1 MRKTAAVGLAFL
13 GTLVLLIAFGLGVIL
28 TGGYNVAATVEHW
41 DVTSWALNTLK
52 HNSVSARA
60 EAVEG
65 SPPTDEE
72 SLRHG
77 LEHFDAMCVQCHGAP
92 GVDRGETGQGM
103 NPLPPDL
110 AEEAEEWS
118 DAELFWI
125 TKHGIRLAGMPAFGE
140 THSDEEI
147 WMLVAFMRGLDG
159 MRAEEYAER
168 VEALAPAG
176 DSAAA
181 DGSSGMG
188 HTHPPGE
195 GHD

>member
-28 TGGYNVAATVEHW
+28 TGGYDVGATAEHW
-41 DVTSWALNTLK
+41 GVTSWALNTLQ

-60 EAVEG
+60 GDVEG

-77 LEHFDAMCVQCHGAP
+77 LEHFNAMCVQCHGAP

-125 TKHGIRLAGMPAFGE
+125 TKHGIRLAGMPAFGP
-140 THSDEEI
+140 THSDGEL
-147 WMLVAFMRGLDG
+147 WMIVAFLRELDG

>member
-1 MRKTAAVGLAFL
+1 MRIGLTIL
-13 GTLVLLIAFGLGVIL
+13 GTVLVLMALGLGVVL
-28 TGGYNVAATVEHW
+28 TGAYDVGATAEHW
-41 DVTSWALNTLK
+41 GVTSWALNTLQ
-52 HNSVSARA
+52 HNSVSGRA
-60 EAVEG
+60 EDVEG
-65 SPPTDEE
+65 SLPTDEE

-125 TKHGIRLAGMPAFGE
+125 TKHGIRLAGMPAFGT
-140 THSDEEI
+140 THSDEEL
-147 WMLVAFMRGLDG
+147 WMIVAFMRELPG
-159 MRAEEYAER
+159 MGEAEYASR

-176 DSAAA
+176 DSVSAG
-181 DGSSGMG
+181 DGG
-188 HTHPPGE
+188 HTHAPGE

>member
-1 MRKTAAVGLAFL
+1 MRVGLTIL
-13 GTLVLLIAFGLGVIL
+13 GTLVFLIAFGLVVVL
-28 TGGYNVAATVEHW
+28 TGGYNVGATAEHW
-41 DVTSWALNTLK
+41 GVTSWALNTLQ

-60 EAVEG
+60 EDVEG

-140 THSDEEI
+140 THSDDEL
-147 WMLVAFMRGLDG
+147 WMIVAFLREIEG
-159 MRAEEYAER
+159 MSPTEYASR
-168 VEALAPAG
+168 LEALAPAG

-181 DGSSGMG
+181 DSSGGMG